1 MNKKDIKN
9 FTLEELEKE
18 MESLSEPPYRAGQVF
33 SWLYQRGASDFGQL
47 TDIPQ
52 KLREKLSDSYFIS
65 RLELV
70 EVLES
75 KDKTQKFLF
84 KLADENFIETVLIP
98 SGQRK
103 TVCLSTQVGCKY
115 RCSFCASGL
124 NGFKRNLFPAE
135 MTGQI
140 LYLLHTVKQSLTNF
154 VFMGMGEPLDNFE
167 NLSRTIAIMNSPEGL
182 GIATRRI
189 TVSTGGVIPGIEHLK
204 NLGLQV
210 NLSVSLHAV
219 NDSLRN
225 KLMPINK
232 KYPLQKLIRACQDY
246 VESTG
251 RMITLEYVLIRDVND
266 SLNDAKKLA
275 MIAKRLRAKVNLI
288 PYSQVCGLGFKTPQK
303 KAIDNFQKELERNKV
318 RATLRRSK
326 GEDIKAACGQ
336 LAGRAKQG

>member
-1 MNKKDIKN
+1 MNEKDIKN
-9 FTLEELEKE
+9 FALEELEKE
-18 MESLSEPPYRAGQVF
+18 MVGLSEPPYRAGQVF
-33 SWLYQRGASDFGQL
+33 SWLYQRGASDFSQVS
-47 TDIPQ
+47 DIPQ
-52 KLREKLSDSYFIS
+52 KLRQKLNNSYFIS

-70 EVLES
+70 ERLEA

-84 KLADENFIETVLIP
+84 KLADKNFIETVLIP

-124 NGFKRNLFPAE
+124 NGFKRNLSPAE

-140 LYLLHTVKQSLTNF
+140 LYLLHTFKQKLTNY

-167 NLSRTIAIMNSPEGL
+167 NLSRTIRIMNSPQGL
-182 GIATRRI
+182 GIAARRI
-189 TVSTGGVIPGIEHLK
+189 TVSTAGVIPGIERLK

-210 NLSVSLHAV
+210 NLSLSLHAV

-225 KLMPINK
+225 ELMPINR
-232 KYPLQKLIRACQDY
+232 KYPLQKLIRTCQNY

-251 RMITLEYVLIRDVND
+251 RMITVEYVLIRDVND
-266 SLNDAKKLA
+266 SLKDAEKLA
-275 MIAKRLRAKVNLI
+275 AISKRLKAKINLI
-288 PYSQVCGLGFKTPQK
+288 PYSPVCDLNFKTPQQK
-303 KAIDNFQKELERNKV
+303 GIDNFKKELERNKV
-318 RATLRRSK
+318 KVTLRRSK
-326 GEDIKAACGQ
+326 GEDIQAACGQ